1 MLQSVFYYLLMFDS
15 LKNSGPALILLMII
29 PSPRFHF
36 YIFTN
41 FYESRVLSLPGF
53 HFRIKNFNQSDEA
66 SRRDR
71 DITLFIQSLENI
83 QQQCILVPVLCDRCP
98 LRLIYFSLPNRVKA
112 TEHNDPALSSIQLNE
127 GFFFSIYF
135 FLFSFIFCIFCQL
148 VQLITMTR
156 QNIGIKALSKLN

>member
-41 FYESRVLSLPGF
+41 FYESRVLLLPGF
-53 HFRIKNFNQSDEA
+53 HLRIKNFNQSDEA

-71 DITLFIQSLENI
+71 GITLFIQSLENI
-83 QQQCILVPVLCDRCP
+83 
-98 LRLIYFSLPNRVKA
+98 
-112 TEHNDPALSSIQLNE
+112 
-127 GFFFSIYF
+127 
-135 FLFSFIFCIFCQL
+135 
-148 VQLITMTR
+148 
-156 QNIGIKALSKLN
+156 